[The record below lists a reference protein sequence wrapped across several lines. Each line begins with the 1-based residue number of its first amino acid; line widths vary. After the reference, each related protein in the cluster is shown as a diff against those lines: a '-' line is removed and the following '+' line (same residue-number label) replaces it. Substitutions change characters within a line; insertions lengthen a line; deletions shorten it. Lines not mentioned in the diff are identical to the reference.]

1 MAGRMASLIDPDT
14 NKAIDGAI
22 VKVDLSYCSIEPS
35 KFRYNYCA
43 WHDRLP
49 STYSSQKF

>member
-22 VKVDLSYCSIEPS
+22 VNRLSYCSIEPS

-43 WHDRLP
+43 WHDRLS
-49 STYSSQKF
+49 STYSS